1 VVDVIKEANYLTY
14 LGYKF
19 FGKNIRKNA
28 HKYYDLE
35 KILRQSMIS
44 MPPEM
49 YIATAKM
56 ISLIF
61 AIIGAVIGLILAYI
75 VIYFVEVPEV
85 LFPIVLPDPIFQF
98 WKTYRHFFF
107 ASILCILVTVALYY
121 LGYFL
126 FKIYPSTVISDRK
139 SKIDRA
145 LPHAITYMYS
155 LSRGG
160 MNLIQIFKSLANYYE
175 VYSEVSEEAV
185 RIVRDM
191 ELLGKDLR
199 TALADAVELTPSEN
213 FKEFLYGLITVIDSG
228 GDITKYLEERAEFYL
243 ERARQDQKSFLEF
256 LGLMA
261 ESYITAFVAGP
272 LFLIIIQ
279 TVMVVM
285 GQGNEF
291 ALYAVIYLVIPIGS
305 FFFAIVIK
313 LLSPTE
319 EGESPKLKESYTHL
333 RKKISAGEY
342 KELIEDLKSKIKY
355 WNLKKTLR
363 HPFSVIRRKPAYSFI
378 FSVPLGIAFIIY
390 GYTQYPT
397 PEADFMKWFFQ
408 LDDYIFIALIIIFAP
423 FVAFYEAEKRKA
435 KRTLRLTPI
444 FLNKLAS
451 ANESGM
457 PIYRAIAMI
466 AKTDTSPLKKEIQ
479 KIKSDLDWGISLND
493 ALVRFANRL
502 RVFEL
507 SRTITLLNE
516 ALKSTG
522 NVTDVLMIS
531 AKDASNAELLRRER
545 LSNMFMYV
553 IIIYISFLVFIGIV
567 YIITT
572 TFLSTLAESA
582 QKVVESGASIS
593 MLRGIDVE
601 TYENIFMHA
610 AIFQGIFAGMVAG
623 VMGEG
628 SISSG
633 VKHSLLMIIL
643 AYVLFT
649 ALI

>member
-1 VVDVIKEANYLTY
+1 MFRKANYFTY
-14 LGYKF
+14 LGYKL
-19 FGKNIRKNA
+19 FGKGIRKKA
-28 HKYYDLE
+28 QKYYELE
-35 KILRQSMIS
+35 KLLRLAMIS

-56 ISLIF
+56 VSLIF
-61 AIIGAVIGLILAYI
+61 GIVGAFIGLIVSYI
-75 VIYFVEVPEV
+75 IIYVVGLPEV
-85 LFPIVLPDPIFQF
+85 LFPIVLPEPIFEI
-98 WKTYRHFFF
+98 WRAYRAYFF
-107 ASILCILVTVALYY
+107 AGMLCIFITVILYFA
-121 LGYFL
+121 GYFI
-126 FKIYPSTVISDRK
+126 FMIYPSTIISDRK
-139 SKIDRA
+139 SKIDRS

-175 VYSEVSEEAV
+175 VYSEVSREAA

-199 TALADAVELTPSEN
+199 TALSDAIEMTPSEN
-213 FKEFLYGLITVIDSG
+213 FKEFLHGLITVIDSG
-228 GDITKYLEERAEFYL
+228 GDVTRYLEERAEFYL
-243 ERARQDQKSFLEF
+243 ERARQEQKNFLEF

-285 GQGNEF
+285 GQGDETT
-291 ALYAVIYLVIPIGS
+291 LYAVIYFIIPIGS
-305 FFFAIVIK
+305 FFFAVIIK

-319 EGESPKLKESYTHL
+319 SGESPILKESYTNL
-333 RKKISAGEY
+333 RKKINPEGYEEQI
-342 KELIEDLKSKIKY
+342 KKLKSKIKR
-355 WNLKKTLR
+355 WKLRKTLR
-363 HPFSVIRRKPAYSFI
+363 RPLEPIKRKPAYVFI
-378 FSVPLGIAFIIY
+378 FSVPVGLGFVAY
-390 GYTQYPT
+390 GLMQYPYVQGM
-397 PEADFMKWFFQ
+397 DFMKWLFKI
-408 LDDYIFIALIIIFAP
+408 DDYVFIAIIVILAP
-423 FVAFYEAEKRKA
+423 FVVFYEAGRK
-435 KRTLRLTPI
+435 KINRTLRLTPI

-466 AKTDTSPLKKEIQ
+466 AKTDTSPLRKEIE
-479 KIKSDLDWGISLND
+479 KIKSDLEWGVSLND

-507 SRTITLLNE
+507 TRTITLLNE

-522 NVTDVLMIS
+522 NVTEVLMIS
-531 AKDASNAELLRRER
+531 ARDASNAELLRRER
-545 LSNMFMYV
+545 FSNMFMYV
-553 IIIYISFLVFIGIV
+553 VIIYISFFVFIGIV

-582 QKVVESGASIS
+582 AKVAEGGAQLG
-593 MLRGIDVE
+593 MLRGIDIE
-601 TYENIFMHA
+601 IYKNIFMHA
-610 AIFQGIFAGMVAG
+610 AVFQGLFAGMVAG
-623 VMGEG
+623 AMGEG
-628 SISSG
+628 SISAG
-633 VKHSLLMIIL
+633 VKHSLLMLVI

-649 ALI
+649 VLI